1 MLRGHQRP
9 SEVLRGHQGLT
20 CTCREAIRGHQEVL
34 KGHQG
39 LTCTCREAAPPWK
52 ALRDGLLLPSLG
64 LPPPPPPP
72 KSGGILAAPA
82 TPATALAE
90 VRGSPAVSRGRK
102 ATLRMPSRKSHLM
115 RSAIGAQHA
124 MREAISGHQ
133 RTRCGDGF

>member
-20 CTCREAIRGHQEVL
+20 CTCREA
-34 KGHQG
+34 
-39 LTCTCREAAPPWK
+39 APPWN
-52 ALRDGLLLPSLG
+52 ALRDGPLLPSLG

-72 KSGGILAAPA
+72 KSGGILTAPA